1 MSDDEDNIYQSPI
14 NSLHSNAFDPGQLD
28 YHQMIALNGRQRFS
42 ENRRG
47 HGIFDY
53 SRYKQ
58 FYKGGADP
66 VDNFQNGFRQIINQ
80 KVESR
85 SSAQDQAVED
95 EIALFTNIPDEDI
108 GPESLTVPNEI
119 VPIDKNIVFDEI
131 QQMFSSLTGKSLV
144 SQQARSNIF
153 ETGKIQNQTRF
164 LLQGINGRMKRT
176 FKVERNYTFDEFS
189 EFILGINFGELRDR
203 LTSEINNVYESMDK
217 RPSAA
222 SRITKTNLIY
232 IMLSI
237 VGPLDAGDRKQV
249 SASNDYYDL
258 ALFNSSFTILKLAP
272 NAPKPVNVYGD
283 PKTNKAETDTSAV
296 DDNIQKTVKTDNI
309 MPIVPDILQQ
319 NMTMNDR
326 IRMILEEV
334 NNKSEDYINLAL
346 KNDATFMN
354 LRKGYINTIMPII
367 FKNIEEA
374 EKLPEGK
381 RYEYYDIDKKITS
394 TKSEKGKNKDP
405 RVTVDTSLR
414 AILKAKGAVKALIN
428 KTLIKT
434 KNPIGRPPINTRID
448 DNIDP
453 ETTKAVLD
461 KVDAERE
468 KQMEEAKKVE
478 EDLKA
483 NPPAVPYEGLKPIKL
498 ESKKLDMSKFSA
510 IAAIL
515 SPEAKDK
522 ARERNTEVVTKLSS
536 DKQDAKAVLEALFA
550 NRQPLK
556 QASPEL
562 TEIIKIPKAPPLTMP
577 QLQQATQATSS
588 KAAALSTSSG
598 YQQTPKDS
606 LITTM
611 TVIKLL
617 QPIVK
622 DSDVQTRLA
631 AAEALLMAKAYDN
644 NSMNAIDNYLKRAID
659 DKLNVLKGYSSA
671 YTNAESDLLEA
682 MKQVLDNK
690 NNPDNPSK
698 LFRYSTYMKSNK
710 SVPIKTKLS
719 SDKVNYLKSIDLGV
733 KSLNLKKATKKA
745 EPKTPVKKVTKK
757 AEPKTKAV
765 TKKLV
770 KTNIQKQKD
779 RNVKIRAAMAKLRS
793 RQSPEGDNTE
803 VQSEAYINKLSSE
816 AKIEAERLKQQAS
829 SE

>member
-28 YHQMIALNGRQRFS
+28 YRQLIALNGRQRFS

-66 VDNFQNGFRQIINQ
+66 V
-80 KVESR
+80 ESR
-85 SSAQDQAVED
+85 SSAQDQALED

-108 GPESLTVPNEI
+108 GPESLTIPNET

-131 QQMFSSLTGKSLV
+131 QQMFTSLTGKSLV
-144 SQQARSNIF
+144 SQQARSTIF
-153 ETGKIQNQTRF
+153 EIGKIQNQTRF
-164 LLQGINGRMKRT
+164 LLQGINGRMKST
-176 FKVERNYTFDEFS
+176 FNVERNYTFDEFS
-189 EFILGINFGELRDR
+189 EFILGVNFGELTER

-217 RPSAA
+217 RASAA
-222 SRITKTNLIY
+222 SKVTKTNLIY

-237 VGPLDAGDRKQV
+237 VGPLDAGDRNQV

-258 ALFNSSFTILKLAP
+258 ARFNSSFTILKLAA
-272 NAPKPVNVYGD
+272 NAPKAVNVYGD

-296 DDNIQKTVKTDNI
+296 DDNIQNTVKTDNI
-309 MPIVPDILQQ
+309 MPVVPDILQQ

-354 LRKGYINTIMPII
+354 LRKDYINTIMPIM

-394 TKSEKGKNKDP
+394 TKTAKGKNKDP

-453 ETTKAVLD
+453 ETTKAVLE

-515 SPEAKDK
+515 SPAVKDK
-522 ARERNTEVVTKLSS
+522 ALERNTEAMAKLSG
-536 DKQDAKAVLEALFA
+536 DKQDAKAALELLFA

-556 QASPEL
+556 QASPEI
-562 TEIIKIPKAPPLTMP
+562 EKVFKIPKAPPLTMP

-719 SDKVNYLKSIDLGV
+719 SDKINYLKSIDLGV

-816 AKIEAERLKQQAS
+816 AKIEAERLKGTIRDVHSKQQAS

>member
-14 NSLHSNAFDPGQLD
+14 NSLHSNAFDPEQLD
-28 YHQMIALNGRQRFS
+28 YRQLIALNGRQRFS

-58 FYKGGADP
+58 MYKGGADP
-66 VDNFQNGFRQIINQ
+66 
-80 KVESR
+80 VESR
-85 SSAQDQAVED
+85 SSAQDQALED

-131 QQMFSSLTGKSLV
+131 QQMFTSLTGKSLV
-144 SQQARSNIF
+144 SQQARSTIF
-153 ETGKIQNQTRF
+153 EIGKVQNQTRF
-164 LLQGINGRMKRT
+164 LLQGINDRMKRT
-176 FKVERNYTFDEFS
+176 FNVERNYTFDEFS
-189 EFILGINFGELRDR
+189 EFILGVNFGELTDR
-203 LTSEINNVYESMDK
+203 LTSEINNVYESMDE
-217 RPSAA
+217 RASAA

-237 VGPLDAGDRKQV
+237 VGPLDAGDRNQV

-258 ALFNSSFTILKLAP
+258 ALFNSSFTILKLAA

-296 DDNIQKTVKTDNI
+296 DDNIQNTVKTDNI
-309 MPIVPDILQQ
+309 MPVVPDILQQ
-319 NMTMNDR
+319 NITMNDR

-334 NNKSEDYINLAL
+334 NNKSMDYINLAL
-346 KNDATFMN
+346 KNDATFTN
-354 LRKGYINTIMPII
+354 LRKGYINTIMPIM

-515 SPEAKDK
+515 SPAVKDK
-522 ARERNTEVVTKLSS
+522 ALERNTEAMAKLSG
-536 DKQDAKAVLEALFA
+536 DKQDAKAALEVLFA

-556 QASPEL
+556 QASPEI
-562 TEIIKIPKAPPLTMP
+562 EKVFKIPKAPPLTMP

-733 KSLNLKKATKKA
+733 KSLNLKKSTKKA
-745 EPKTPVKKVTKK
+745 EPKKDLGKPSVKTPVKK

-816 AKIEAERLKQQAS
+816 AKIEAERLKGTIRDVHSKQQAS